1 MKMLMVENVLLGR
14 SALCGSGVYWEAELT
29 VIDGEIN
36 SICTRSYKGFGSKKP
51 YHYLVH
57 YPLQPLMCMTRFKG
71 LVSHGHH
78 INPETGIQ
86 HSYSFNRRA
95 E

>member
-14 SALCGSGVYWEAELT
+14 SSCWGSVYWEAELT

-36 SICTRSYKGFGSKKP
+36 SVCTRSYRGFGSKNP